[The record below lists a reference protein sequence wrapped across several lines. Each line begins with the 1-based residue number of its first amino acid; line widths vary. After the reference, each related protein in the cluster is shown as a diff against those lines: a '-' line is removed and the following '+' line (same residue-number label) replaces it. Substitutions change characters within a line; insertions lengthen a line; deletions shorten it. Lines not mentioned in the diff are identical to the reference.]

1 MSNIIDIVGL
11 EKVYEIDG
19 RKITPLSGL
28 SMSICKGE
36 FVAIMGPSGSG
47 KSTLLN
53 IIGTLDS
60 PTSGEVTLFEHFNP
74 VEMTQQER
82 ASLRLDRIGFIFQSF
97 NLITF
102 LNAMENIEIPLRLKG
117 INKKERENKASAI
130 LSRVGLEKRKF
141 HKPKQLSFGEQ
152 QRVVIARSLVNN
164 PDLVLADEPTGNL
177 DSITSKEIISLMKE
191 LCIEKGTSF
200 LLVTHDSSIT
210 GVADRVLNV
219 KDCKLTATN

>member
-11 EKVYEIDG
+11 EKVYQIDG
-19 RKITPLSGL
+19 RKIMPLSNL
-28 SMSICKGE
+28 SLSIYKGE

-60 PTSGEVTLFEHFNP
+60 PTSGEVTLFEHISP
-74 VEMTQQER
+74 VKMTQHER
-82 ASLRLDRIGFIFQSF
+82 ANLRLNRIGFIFQSF
-97 NLITF
+97 NLISF
-102 LNAMENIEIPLRLKG
+102 LNAMENVEIPLRLKG
-117 INKKERENKASAI
+117 IKKKERENKATDI
-130 LSRVGLEKRKF
+130 LSRVGLDNRKF

-152 QRVVIARSLVNN
+152 QRVAIARSLVNN

-177 DSITSKEIISLMKE
+177 DSINSKEIINLMKE
-191 LCIEKGTSF
+191 LCMEKRTSF

-210 GVADRVLNV
+210 EVADRVLNI
-219 KDCKLTATN
+219 KDGKLMTLN